1 MLDGGGRRAHAH
13 LSTSF
18 NQSWNVFWENERTN
32 ERTKERKKK
41 KLLGNKMP
49 FFPLGKRFEWFVHI
63 RKTHKQIMAMWESRE
78 RERERE
84 ALLGIGIGWDANAS
98 SAAGSQLVWKVP
110 IDTTQLARNGR
121 LVYYCISHRIWCIDA
136 STTSAVRYEYGA
148 RRTQQRI
155 NIYYHDD
162 NIMNI

>member
-1 MLDGGGRRAHAH
+1 MAGAGAHTPTSRPA
-13 LSTSF
+13 STSRGMSF
-18 NQSWNVFWENERTN
+18 
-32 ERTKERKKK
+32 ERTKERTKEKKK
-41 KLLGNKMP
+41 ERKRSCWEIKCL